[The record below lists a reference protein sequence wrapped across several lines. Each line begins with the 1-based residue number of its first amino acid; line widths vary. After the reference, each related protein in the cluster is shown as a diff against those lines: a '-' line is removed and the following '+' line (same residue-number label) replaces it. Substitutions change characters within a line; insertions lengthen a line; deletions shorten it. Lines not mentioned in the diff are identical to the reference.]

1 MMITFKGRVKRV
13 EGVCH
18 VSVSILPI
26 LPHAF
31 TGIPNL
37 RLTLVTKDLSFFWGH
52 ISFSPRSDQLSD
64 DVIRI
69 SVVIILPTCSRPD
82 CPDQ

>member
-1 MMITFKGRVKRV
+1 MMPTFKGRVKRV
-13 EGVCH
+13 ERVPH
-18 VSVSILPI
+18 VSFSILPY
-26 LPHAF
+26 AF
-31 TGIPNL
+31 AGITNL
-37 RLTLVTKDLSFFWGH
+37 RFSLVNKDLSFFQGH